1 MFSTNFS
8 PDLHSLNALPDQSH
22 LADLADGIL
31 EGLLVLGLT
40 EGAVL
45 LLLTSI
51 DGLVG
56 GGADVEGVELV
67 VLQLVLVGRGLVASL
82 KSDQI
87 CYVRLEKDASHRGE
101 KSAKNSKA

>member
-1 MFSTNFS
+1 M
-8 PDLHSLNALPDQSH
+8 
-22 LADLADGIL
+22 
-31 EGLLVLGLT
+31 T
-40 EGAVL
+40 EGTVL
-45 LLLTSI
+45 LLLTSV

-101 KSAKNSKA
+101 KISRKRKSLQ